1 VLVNFVKNAIRRYIV
16 NMKVYIYVN
25 EDAIVYLLGMK
36 DALLDDISDI
46 NIMYSTRP
54 TSESDVMISLT
65 TSEFTYLKESGVLK
79 RLELLIN

>member
-1 VLVNFVKNAIRRYIV
+1 MLVNFVKNATRRYIV

-36 DALLDDISDI
+36 DALLDDVSDI
-46 NIMYSTRP
+46 NIMYSTSP

-65 TSEFTYLKESGVLK
+65 TSEFIYLKESGVLK

>member
-1 VLVNFVKNAIRRYIV
+1 MLVNFVKNATWRYIV

-36 DALLDDISDI
+36 DALLDDVSDI
-46 NIMYSTRP
+46 NIMYSTSP

>member
-1 VLVNFVKNAIRRYIV
+1 MLVNFVKNAIRRYIV

>member
-1 VLVNFVKNAIRRYIV
+1 MLVNFVKNAIRRYIV

-36 DALLDDISDI
+36 DALLDDMSDI

>member
-1 VLVNFVKNAIRRYIV
+1 
-16 NMKVYIYVN
+16 MKVYIYVN

-36 DALLDDISDI
+36 DALLDDVSDI